1 MINNSKSKINQNSEE
16 LFVVS
21 GLVQTKNEPD
31 LEQQKQPKNKF
42 PDGQEESIWSN
53 MLQNT
58 NVQTSIYTDY
68 EYSNQT
74 KCCDLC
80 GKIFI
85 TPEAFQKHMNSVHE
99 FMNNEIMD
107 DFRIEKTNED
117 NLFWVAVDN
126 KNELHVC
133 DICNQSFDKKHIL
146 DIHISF
152 VHLNSHIAKEVH
164 EGKKIQYS
172 PIKDSISTDKKNRN
186 PISEQ

>member
-1 MINNSKSKINQNSEE
+1 MMINNSKSKINQNSEE

-58 NVQTSIYTDY
+58 NVQTSIYADY
-68 EYSNQT
+68 EFSNQT
-74 KCCDLC
+74 KCCDWC
-80 GKIFI
+80 GKIFV
-85 TPEAFQKHMNSVHE
+85 TLAAFQNHMNSVHE

-117 NLFWVAVDN
+117 NLLWVAVR
-126 KNELHVC
+126 EGII
-133 DICNQSFDKKHIL
+133 ICKFTL
-146 DIHISF
+146 
-152 VHLNSHIAKEVH
+152 
-164 EGKKIQYS
+164 
-172 PIKDSISTDKKNRN
+172 IKGA
-186 PISEQ
+186 